1 MIQIQRLTAA
11 SLVKLRAAGYEGEL
25 HHSLST
31 YAMACRF
38 GWYQLAPGPHNPM
51 LDSTCLLSFGNPD
64 PAWRH
69 QYGAE
74 PGWRTDPAR
83 NQAIQGLAPTY
94 WPRTFASARDL
105 DPHDL
110 VQASCKQGFRDTI
123 ITLVN
128 RPQGYVAA
136 IMFAALIPLR
146 LDPDKEESPSHIANA
161 FPPP

>member
-11 SLVKLRAAGYEGEL
+11 SLVKLRAARYEGEL

-83 NQAIQGLAPTY
+83 NQAIQGVGSDLLAAHFCVCSR
-94 WPRTFASARDL
+94 PRSR
-105 DPHDL
+105 L
-110 VQASCKQGFRDTI
+110 VCLKTR
-123 ITLVN
+123 
-128 RPQGYVAA
+128 
-136 IMFAALIPLR
+136 LR
-146 LDPDKEESPSHIANA
+146 SKFMI
-161 FPPP
+161 

>member
-1 MIQIQRLTAA
+1 LAILIQLGDTNMGLN
-11 SLVKLRAAGYEGEL
+11 LVG
-25 HHSLST
+25 
-31 YAMACRF
+31 
-38 GWYQLAPGPHNPM
+38 GPI
-51 LDSTCLLSFGNPD
+51 L
-64 PAWRH
+64 PAIR
-69 QYGAE
+69 
-74 PGWRTDPAR
+74 PFR
-83 NQAIQGLAPTY
+83 GLAPAY
-94 WPRTFASARDL
+94 WPRTFESARDL